1 MQIRFCTAIFGSI
14 VLAPMILL
22 AQAITGSVSGSVRDA
37 SGSAVTNAAVTLT
50 NALTEAVR
58 TATTNDQGDFVFNS
72 VPPGEY
78 RFQAQAAGFKTF
90 ERREIHLTASER
102 LSLGDL
108 VLEVGAQ
115 AEKVTVMA
123 EPAVVQTTSSERSSI
138 INSDQMLGLLNLG
151 RSPLA
156 VLTLTPG

>member
-1 MQIRFCTAIFGSI
+1 MRKIRFDAALLGGI
-14 VLAPMILL
+14 VLAPVILL
-22 AQAITGSVSGSVRDA
+22 AQAITGSISGSVRDA
-37 SGSAVTNAAVTLT
+37 SGSAVTNASVTLT

-78 RFQAQAAGFKTF
+78 RLQAQAAGFKTF

-102 LSLGDL
+102 LSLGYL

-115 AEKVTVMA
+115 TERVTVMA
-123 EPAVVQTTSSERSSI
+123 QAAVIQTT
-138 INSDQMLGLLNLG
+138 
-151 RSPLA
+151 
-156 VLTLTPG
+156 